1 MSYLHPYYLQNREFK
16 QITTV
21 GAATATG
28 RKLVQKQVIAHVS
41 GSHSAVAGNPST
53 RVGRFRSSLCHV
65 CRRIEAWRTQRTAGE
80 MPSSGKQVEENST
93 NEQSH
98 ETSTKTDPNWSLQ
111 PSNSVDAGSDQLA
124 ELTENFFQQ
133 LTVGEV
139 HAETRLRESEHA
151 SSRPNIS
158 GSLPTE
164 GMFKEDPR
172 PVPPGGASSMKN
184 PIPHS
189 MDPPN
194 HPAVRVVCQGEWVI
208 AKQQESGKPAENTD
222 HNHNFPVEFEGQ
234 QTTINSKS
242 EEMRKAKED
251 LEKKASEV
259 QALERKIEFLEKRG
273 KEFEKRMLEESKR
286 VTKLKQQLNLWK
298 RKCKE
303 VKGKLAQEVKTRND
317 IEERSN
323 DLCKE
328 NNTLLQN
335 ATFLTKQF
343 RDEVL
348 SRLQDAQT
356 TNDELRQLLEESAA
370 RESEKAELIRK
381 QQQMYHWKEDECQ
394 RLKEHIEEKNQQYQN
409 AISEME
415 KLKKETLEC
424 REELKMVMVELN
436 RVLEEN
442 SRKHHERLE
451 EASQAFLKAETDSVK
466 EMKCMLAKEKQR
478 VERLKRAM
486 ATLKIN
492 GVRIKKRTENVY
504 KDSDEEECFDCQPDR
519 PLDT

>member
-1 MSYLHPYYLQNREFK
+1 MQ
-16 QITTV
+16 
-21 GAATATG
+21 
-28 RKLVQKQVIAHVS
+28 
-41 GSHSAVAGNPST
+41 
-53 RVGRFRSSLCHV
+53 
-65 CRRIEAWRTQRTAGE
+65 
-80 MPSSGKQVEENST
+80 
-93 NEQSH
+93 
-98 ETSTKTDPNWSLQ
+98 
-111 PSNSVDAGSDQLA
+111 
-124 ELTENFFQQ
+124 
-133 LTVGEV
+133 
-139 HAETRLRESEHA
+139 
-151 SSRPNIS
+151 
-158 GSLPTE
+158 
-164 GMFKEDPR
+164 
-172 PVPPGGASSMKN
+172 
-184 PIPHS
+184 
-189 MDPPN
+189 
-194 HPAVRVVCQGEWVI
+194 
-208 AKQQESGKPAENTD
+208 
-222 HNHNFPVEFEGQ
+222 
-234 QTTINSKS
+234 
-242 EEMRKAKED
+242 
-251 LEKKASEV
+251 
-259 QALERKIEFLEKRG
+259 
-273 KEFEKRMLEESKR
+273 
-286 VTKLKQQLNLWK
+286 
-298 RKCKE
+298 
-303 VKGKLAQEVKTRND
+303 
-317 IEERSN
+317 
-323 DLCKE
+323 
-328 NNTLLQN
+328 
-335 ATFLTKQF
+335 QF

-492 GVRIKKRTENVY
+492 GVRIKKRNENLY
-504 KDSDEEECFDCQPDR
+504 KKNRQLLARVNKLRTKDKKNSTSAGTSRYCKARDDQQSWSTDSDEEECFDCQPDR